1 MNDASALEQ
10 FGSAFGLDGAWA
22 HQALVKAIEVLVV
35 VLVAIWLA
43 GWLDRRTRHA
53 LMRSG
58 RISPEVAVLV
68 SRATG
73 IGIYALSATFVLA
86 ILGVNWAALAAVL
99 GAATI
104 GLSLALQD
112 VGRSFVNGV
121 YLLVERPFRIGD
133 RIRIGQTEG
142 EVEDI
147 GVRVT
152 TLRTDTGERIIV
164 PNTVVFSS
172 TIENASL
179 GRVCRETYG
188 VKGIQRSL
196 SEIDD
201 AVTRALAGMPHLDHR
216 PPIVD
221 VIESRPDG
229 TDVDVTVAHA
239 AGQRVGDDVLAR
251 LREQFPEATINA
263 KPAPSAS

>member
-1 MNDASALEQ
+1 MDDLSLLQVLSSAL
-10 FGSAFGLDGAWA
+10 GLDDSWA
-22 HQALVKAIEVLVV
+22 HQTFVKAIEVLVV
-35 VLVAIWLA
+35 VLVTIWLA
-43 GWLDRRTRHA
+43 GWLDRRIRQTVMRSRHA
-53 LMRSG
+53 T
-58 RISPEVAVLV
+58 PEVAVLL
-68 SRATG
+68 SRAAS
-73 IGIYALSATFVLA
+73 IGVYALSVSLVLA

-99 GAATI
+99 GAATL

-121 YLLVERPFRIGD
+121 YLLIERPFRIGD

-142 EVEDI
+142 EVEDV

-152 TLRTDTGERIIV
+152 TLRTETGERIIV

-179 GRVCRETYG
+179 GRLCRETYG
-188 VKGIQRSL
+188 VKGIQHAIAD
-196 SEIDD
+196 IDD
-201 AVTRALAGMPHLDHR
+201 AVARALAGVPHLDHR
-216 PPIVD
+216 PPIVE
-221 VIESRPDG
+221 VVESRPDG

-239 AGQRVGDDVLAR
+239 AGQRISDDVLAR

-263 KPAPSAS
+263 KPVTSTP

>member
-1 MNDASALEQ
+1 VNDASALEQ
-10 FGSAFGLDGAWA
+10 LGSAFGVDGTWI
-22 HQALVKAIEVLVV
+22 HQTLVKAVEVLVV

-43 GWLDRRTRHA
+43 GWIDRRIRRA

-58 RISPEVAVLV
+58 LISSEVAVLI
-68 SRATG
+68 SRAAG
-73 IGIYALSATFVLA
+73 IGIYALSATLVLA

-133 RIRIGQTEG
+133 RIRIGLTEG

-179 GRVCRETYG
+179 GRVGRETYG
-188 VKGIQRSL
+188 VKGIQRSIA
-196 SEIDD
+196 EIDD
-201 AVTRALAGMPHLDHR
+201 AVMEAFSGTSYLDHQ
-216 PPIVD
+216 PPTVDIV
-221 VIESRPDG
+221 ESRPDG
-229 TDVDVTVAHA
+229 TDIDVTIACA
-239 AGQRVGDDVLAR
+239 AGQRIGDDVLAR

-263 KPAPSAS
+263 KPAAGAS